1 MTKKENKMRTTK
13 PKLKQNEVRIVDV
26 TRQPPDTRDAVQKI
40 PCPDCLVPSG
50 RRTLDDIIRKEPDG
64 AYIPLCSEEINEAQA
79 IISREWN
86 EAEDALRK
94 AEAKISA
101 RKKETEYLLQKPRRF
116 RDPKL
121 QKMMSVISK
130 RYPAV
135 AGMKEKDFFRLLLDV
150 FEDPEKISLA
160 KVLISDLREGLEPEV
175 WTDIMKI
182 VTGGDPCDIYL

>member
-1 MTKKENKMRTTK
+1 MRTTK

-40 PCPDCLVPSG
+40 PCPDCLTPSG
-50 RRTLDDIIRKEPDG
+50 RRTMDDIIRKDPDG

-79 IISREWN
+79 IISREWDK
-86 EAEDALRK
+86 AEEALRK

-101 RKKETEYLLQKPRRF
+101 REKETNYLLKRPRRYQ
-116 RDPKL
+116 DPKL
-121 QKMMSVISK
+121 QKMMSTVSK
-130 RYPAV
+130 RYPSV
-135 AGMKEKDFFRLLLDV
+135 AGMKERDFFRLLLDI

-160 KVLISDLREGLEPEV
+160 KTLISDFRNDLDAEV

-182 VTGGDPCDIYL
+182 MTGGDPGDIYL